1 MFSEPSE
8 SKLDLRFGILGIPI
22 RVHPLFWLIVAFLG
36 WNAGDPLGVL
46 SWVAAVF
53 ASILVH
59 EMGHA
64 QCARHF
70 GHSPRILLYGFGGL
84 AIYQPESK
92 EPTLQRAAVLICGPL
107 AGFVLAA
114 ALIALQ
120 TTTGLFGADYLRF
133 LYAQLLWINIGWGLL
148 NLLPVWP
155 LDGGQLAYTL
165 VDGLTSFQAAK
176 VIRILS
182 VSTAALLSVLAF
194 SAQQTY
200 LALFFAYFA
209 WINWQRWG

>member
-1 MFSEPSE
+1 MFTEPSS
-8 SKLDLRFGILGIPI
+8 SKLDLRFSILGVPA
-22 RVHPLFWLIVAFLG
+22 RVHPLFWLVVAFLG
-36 WNAGDPLGVL
+36 WNAGDPLAIV

-53 ASILVH
+53 VSILVH

-64 QCARHF
+64 QCARQF

-84 AIYQPESK
+84 AIYHPLRD
-92 EPTLQRAAVLICGPL
+92 EPTWQRAAVLISGPV

-120 TTTGLFGADYLRF
+120 TSTGLFSTDYLRF
-133 LYAQLLWINIGWGLL
+133 LYVQLLWINIGWGLL

-165 VDGLTSFQAAK
+165 VDGLTPFRATK

-182 VSTAALLSVLAF
+182 VFTAALLSLLAF
-194 SAQQTY
+194 SSQQTY

>member
-1 MFSEPSE
+1 MLTEPSE
-8 SKLDLRFGILGIPI
+8 SKLDLRFKILGVPA
-22 RVHPLFWLIVAFLG
+22 RVHPLFWLVAVFIG
-36 WNAGDPLGVL
+36 WNLRDTL
-46 SWVAAVF
+46 SILLWVAVLF
-53 ASILVH
+53 VSILVH

-64 QCARHF
+64 QCARQF

-120 TTTGLFGADYLRF
+120 TSTGLFNTGYLQF
-133 LYAQLLWINIGWGLL
+133 LYGQLLWINIGWGLL

-165 VDGLTSFQAAK
+165 IDGLTSFQAAK

-194 SAQQTY
+194 TAQQPY

-209 WINWQRWG
+209 WMNWERWG

>member
-1 MFSEPSE
+1 MLTEPSN
-8 SKLDLRFGILGIPI
+8 SKLDLRFSILGVPA
-22 RVHPLFWLIVAFLG
+22 RVHPWFWLVVAVLG

-53 ASILVH
+53 VSILVH

-64 QCARHF
+64 QCARQF

-84 AIYQPESK
+84 AIYHPIRD
-92 EPTLQRAAVLICGPL
+92 EPTWQRAAVLICGPL

-120 TTTGLFGADYLRF
+120 TSTGLFSTDFLRF

-165 VDGLTSFQAAK
+165 VDGLTPFRATK

-182 VSTAALLSVLAF
+182 VTTAALMSLLAF
-194 SAQQTY
+194 TSQQTY

-209 WINWQRWG
+209 WINWQRWR